1 MEPILIFGHKNPDT
15 DSICSALSLAKLK
28 KLQGENVLACRLG
41 NVSKETEFVLNKFNM
56 EAPTLLT
63 DLNSYKKKNVIL
75 VDHNETAQSVDGLKE
90 AKIIQVVDHHKFGG
104 FETSEPVTINADVV
118 GCTCTIIFD
127 LYRYAGIVP
136 PKEIAGLMM
145 SAILS
150 DTLLFKS
157 PTCTPRDIAA
167 VKELAKIAE
176 IENYEEYGMEM
187 LIAGTSLSDKTP
199 EEILTMDQKEF
210 TMGDIKLAI
219 SQVNTVD
226 VKGVLAQQDSLEKA
240 MAETNSKNGYELSL
254 LVITD
259 IVKAGSIL
267 LVTGNPTLVEKAF
280 NLKLENNTAWAE
292 GVVSRKK
299 QVVPFL
305 MNAAQGV

>member
-1 MEPILIFGHKNPDT
+1 
-15 DSICSALSLAKLK
+15 
-28 KLQGENVLACRLG
+28 
-41 NVSKETEFVLNKFNM
+41 
-56 EAPTLLT
+56 
-63 DLNSYKKKNVIL
+63 
-75 VDHNETAQSVDGLKE
+75 AQV
-90 AKIIQVVDHHKFGG
+90 IQVVDHHKFD
-104 FETSEPVTINADVV
+104 FETNEPVKINAEAV
-118 GCTCTIIFD
+118 GCTCTIIYD
-127 LYRYAGIVP
+127 LYKDAGIVP

-157 PTCTPRDIAA
+157 PTCTEKDIAA
-167 VKELAKIAE
+167 VKALALISE
-176 IENYEEYGMEM
+176 VNNFEEYAMEM

-210 TMGDIKLAI
+210 SMNGIKLAI

-226 VKGVLAQQDSLEKA
+226 VKGLLNLQEALETA
-240 MAETNSKNGYELSL
+240 MTKTNNDNGYGLSV

-259 IVKAGSIL
+259 IVKAGSML
-267 LVTGNPTLVEKAF
+267 LVVGNPTIVERAF
-280 NLKLENNTAWAE
+280 HTTLNNNTAWVE

-305 MNAAQGV
+305 MAASQGV